1 MKSKNILI
9 SIISALLIISSIS
22 TLSAQKVSGY
32 LALKGTVKVERE
44 NFAISK
50 VKVFVDG
57 ALTKIYDADRT
68 GKFAFNVD
76 LNKQV
81 ILEFVRQ
88 GYYSKKLEF
97 NTNVQVEDVT
107 IYNYKFSIEL
117 LPEVDGFN
125 ASIFEKPIGKIKFVD
140 KVGDFDYDAAYT
152 SEMQKRIKSLMKDYE
167 QKRAAMYDRLV
178 QEADNQ
184 FSQANYDEAI
194 ELYEKAIN
202 IDPYQ
207 TYPDDQIMAI
217 KRILAKNQN
226 NEKNYQK
233 NIAIADN
240 SFNQQQYS
248 NAQIYY
254 KRALTYKDDQYP
266 KNQLFKIDQIL
277 SEMSDATA
285 ALAAKE
291 KAYKDALAA
300 ADRFYQ
306 AKQYQSALDKYIEAS
321 GIKPEEQFPKDKI
334 AELNALIADQN
345 ALAANKE
352 AIEKAYKEAI
362 TQADAL
368 YNQNKLEEARTYY
381 MKANEL
387 KPAESYPPSRINNID
402 KLLAANKSTEEKYN
416 KFISLA
422 DQSFATNDYQ
432 SAKSNYQQALTIK
445 PEEAYPKQRIA
456 EIDNIL
462 AQQKNKEAADNYS
475 KFIAL
480 ADAAFNKEDFA
491 VAKNNYRQASGY
503 KPEEQYPIDRIAEI
517 DRIIAQRAANQSNYN
532 DAITRA
538 DRLYKASKWEDAK
551 AVYQE
556 ALNIFPTEQYPQ
568 GRIAEIDNK
577 LFALRSAAEK
587 EQAINNAYTAYVRS
601 ADSLLN
607 LKKYQE
613 SRTAYNQALTIKAKE
628 SYPKQ
633 KIAEIDKLLAQQK
646 ALDDKYNNA
655 IAYADDLFNTEKY
668 IDSRNS
674 YANASALKPD
684 QNYPKER
691 MAEIDKILAAQKVA
705 AEQQAKNDEQYKNL
719 IAQADVQFKA
729 KDYARA
735 KSGYEQA
742 TALKPNEIYPKQ
754 QIVTIDNILSK
765 QAEEERNYAQAI
777 SNGDGLF
784 TQKKYTE
791 AITAY
796 NQALG
801 IKPNEAYPKQKIAEA
816 QSFIDAENKK
826 QQQYTSLISQADN
839 LFNQKSYTDAKPI
852 YQQALQIMPNEL
864 HPKNRIQ
871 QIDLLIAEAN
881 KLKAEQ
887 ENQKRLYK
895 AKIAEADR
903 AFNAHDYDKAIELY
917 NTAKNIKPD
926 ETYPDQQIAQINANI
941 KAEHDKLE
949 ADYSTAINKGYEYI
963 NTKQYDLA
971 KAQFNEAHR
980 LKPND
985 NLPPQKLQEIE
996 NLIAREKLAEEAKA
1010 KVEADY
1016 KNAINQADNAF
1027 RVKDYSAAIGHYRS
1041 ALAIK
1046 ADEKYPKSQIE
1057 LCEQKI
1063 KEDKALAD
1071 AEAER
1076 KRKEELA
1083 AAQSSYGRK
1092 DFDADAQ
1099 ISHRNEKFLN
1109 DLAKQ
1114 YPEGITTEN
1123 YNTQN
1128 KKVKR
1133 VIVNRGGIAH
1143 EYIEA
1148 KYSYATYYFKD
1159 GRNISQQIF
1168 YKETK

>member
-1 MKSKNILI
+1 MKSKRIIATILSVLFVIGSI
-9 SIISALLIISSIS
+9 SIS
-22 TLSAQKVSGY
+22 SAQKVTGY

-50 VKVFVDG
+50 VKVYIDG
-57 ALTKIYDADRT
+57 VQTKIYDADQS

-81 ILEFVRQ
+81 VLEFVRQ

-125 ASIFEKPIGKIKFVD
+125 ASIFDRPIGKIKFVD
-140 KVGDFDYDAAYT
+140 KIGDFDYDAAYT
-152 SEMQKRIKSLMKDYE
+152 SEMQKRIKNLMKDYE
-167 QKRAAMYDRLV
+167 EKRAAMYDRLV
-178 QEADNQ
+178 AQADEQ

-194 ELYEKAIN
+194 ELYENAIN

-240 SFNQQQYS
+240 AFNLQQYS

-266 KNQLFKIDQIL
+266 KNQLFKIDKIL
-277 SEMSDATA
+277 SEMSDANA

-291 KAYKDALAA
+291 KAYKDALDAA
-300 ADRFYQ
+300 ERFYQ
-306 AKQYQSALDKYIEAS
+306 AKQYQSALEKYVEAS
-321 GIKPEEQFPKDKI
+321 GIKPAEQFPKDKI
-334 AELNALIADQN
+334 AELNALIAEQN
-345 ALAANKE
+345 ALDANKE
-352 AIEKAYKEAI
+352 AIEKAYREAV
-362 TQADAL
+362 TQADNL
-368 YNQNKLEEARTYY
+368 YKQNRLAEARTFYV
-381 MKANEL
+381 KANEL
-387 KPAESYPPSRINNID
+387 KPAETYPPTRISNID
-402 KLLAANKSTEEKYN
+402 KLLAADKAVEEKYN
-416 KFISLA
+416 KFIALA
-422 DQSFATNDYQ
+422 DQSFAGSDYY
-432 SAKSNYQQALTIK
+432 SAKTNYQQALTIK
-445 PEEAYPKQRIA
+445 PEEAYPKQKIA

-480 ADAAFNKEDFA
+480 ADAAFNKEDYA
-491 VAKNNYRQASGY
+491 VAKSNYNHASGY
-503 KPEEQYPIDRIAEI
+503 KPEERYPIDRIAEI
-517 DRIIAQRAANQSNYN
+517 DRIMAQRAANQSNYN
-532 DAITRA
+532 NAIARA
-538 DRLYKASKWEDAK
+538 DKLFKSSKWEEAK
-551 AVYQE
+551 SAYQE
-556 ALNIFPTEQYPQ
+556 ALSIYPTEQYPQ
-568 GRIAEIDNK
+568 ARINEIDNK
-577 LFALRSAAEK
+577 LIAMRSAAEQ
-587 EQAINNAYTAYVRS
+587 EQARESAYKASVRR

-613 SRTAYNQALTIKAKE
+613 SMASYNQALAIKSKE
-628 SYPKQ
+628 QYPKQ
-633 KIAEIDKLLAQQK
+633 KIAEIEKLLAQQK
-646 ALDDKYNNA
+646 ELDDKYTNM
-655 IAYADDLFNTEKY
+655 ISYADDLFNSEKY
-668 IDSRNS
+668 TDSRNS
-674 YANASALKPD
+674 YTNASALKPAES
-684 QNYPKER
+684 YPKER
-691 MAEIDKILAAQKVA
+691 IAEIDRILAAQKVA
-705 AEQQAKNDEQYKNL
+705 AEQKAQNDAQYKNL
-719 IAQADVQFKA
+719 IAQADAQYKA

-742 TALKPNEIYPKQ
+742 SALKPNEIYPKQ
-754 QIVTIDNILSK
+754 QIVTIDNLLSK
-765 QAEEERNYAQAI
+765 QAEEERLYAQAI

-784 TQKKYTE
+784 AQKKYTE
-791 AITAY
+791 AISAF
-796 NQALG
+796 NQALS
-801 IKPNEAYPKQKIAEA
+801 IKPNESYPKQKISEA
-816 QSFIDAENKK
+816 QSIINAENQK
-826 QQQYTSLISQADN
+826 QQQYASFISQADN
-839 LFNQKSYTDAKPI
+839 LFNQKSYAEAKPV
-852 YQQALQIMPNEL
+852 YQQASQIMPNEQY
-864 HPKNRIQ
+864 PKNRIQ
-871 QIDLLIAEAN
+871 QIDLLVAEAA
-881 KLKAEQ
+881 KQKAEQ
-887 ENQKRLYK
+887 ENQLRTYK

-903 AFNAHDYDKAIELY
+903 AFNSHEYDKAIGLY
-917 NTAKNIKPD
+917 NIAKTAKPD
-926 ETYPDQQIAQINANI
+926 ETYPDRQIAQINANL

-949 ADYSTAINKGYEYI
+949 ADYNSAISKGYDYM
-963 NTKQYDLA
+963 NSKQYDLA

-980 LKPND
+980 LKPNETI
-985 NLPPQKLQEIE
+985 PTQKLQEIE
-996 NLIAREKLAEEAKA
+996 NLIAREKLAEEARA

-1016 KNAINQADNAF
+1016 KNAVAQADNAF
-1027 RVKDYSAAIGHYRS
+1027 KAKDYPSAIGLYKS

-1057 LCEQKI
+1057 LCEQRI
-1063 KEDKALAD
+1063 RENKALAE

-1083 AAQSSYGRK
+1083 AAQSSYQK
-1092 DFDADAQ
+1092 NFDADAQ
-1099 ISHRNEKFLN
+1099 ISQRNEKFLN

-1123 YNTQN
+1123 YNKPN
-1128 KKVKR
+1128 KKIKR

-1159 GRNISQQIF
+1159 GRNVSQQVF
-1168 YKETK
+1168 FKETK